1 MAAAGFIFL
10 AQKYLK
16 KIIMRRFWVRQTL
29 SKGKILTFLS
39 VPYSTFELNYVFS
52 TLRED
57 QCTGSETCNKTETL

>member
-1 MAAAGFIFL
+1 
-10 AQKYLK
+10 
-16 KIIMRRFWVRQTL
+16 MRRFWVRQTL